1 LHSTLVLQPFTAAF
15 FENKEY
21 IVTGEDILVSK
32 WEYSLRAVGRGKDMS
47 AANQFLPEGLV
58 LDIQVE
64 VDRSSQGSGNVQSG
78 RGAVL
83 RRSYLVGPGVIGECA
98 VLENAIVGPHV
109 SIGDN
114 VSIRR
119 SHLENVI
126 VLDGATIVGSGMIE
140 NSLIGRSTQIDLGES
155 EFGSS
160 FILGDH
166 CCVNL
171 GTRSSQGRSYR
182 CERSVRLRWGFVH
195 VGPSLGADF
204 RRKTSGEK
212 SRQKVLRQVSAVK
225 VGYDWGRWCGHA
237 GEGLV
242 RASPRN

>member
-1 LHSTLVLQPFTAAF
+1 MGIFLEGRWKGKGYDRRQSAF
-15 FENKEY
+15 A
-21 IVTGEDILVSK
+21 G
-32 WEYSLRAVGRGKDMS
+32 
-47 AANQFLPEGLV
+47 GLGFG
-58 LDIQVE
+58 IQVE

-98 VLENAIVGPHV
+98 VLENAIVGPHE

-119 SHLENVI
+119 SRLEDAI
-126 VLDGATIVGSGMIE
+126 VLDGATIVGAGMIE
-140 NSLIGRSTQIDLGES
+140 NSLVGRSTQIDLGES

-160 FILGDH
+160 FILGDY

-182 CERSVRLRWGFVH
+182 CERSIRLRWGVVH

-204 RRKTSGEK
+204 RRKPSGEK
-212 SRQKVLRQVSAVK
+212 SRQKR
-225 VGYDWGRWCGHA
+225 C
-237 GEGLV
+237 
-242 RASPRN
+242 